1 MRPTTINHAKRQDN
15 NAKHE
20 LGRECNFTYSKW
32 RFRLLTGGVFRKGLS
47 SVDNIFSLIC
57 HVLHHSGLGYR
68 GRTALK
74 APSDRV

>member
-1 MRPTTINHAKRQDN
+1 MQFHLLKMEVSFA
-15 NAKHE
+15 H
-20 LGRECNFTYSKW
+20 GRGF
-32 RFRLLTGGVFRKGLS
+32 FRKGLS